1 MAQGRG
7 RGCWDSRTIVKA
19 LYVEDFAK
27 TEAFA
32 EVMDEA
38 PWRR

>member
-1 MAQGRG
+1 MGAGVG
-7 RGCWDSRTIVKA
+7 TRTIVKA